1 MEDIFAKTQQF
12 LNMIAKAK
20 QEYINREISWMAFNE
35 RVLQEADDDRNPLIE
50 RMRFLGIYSNNMDE
64 FFRVRVATLRRMTQ
78 LGKRDLSTL
87 DEDPNDVLEQVME
100 LVRKQQKRY
109 EKLFNLL
116 DADLRK
122 ENISLLK
129 THELS
134 EKQALY
140 VNKFFQQEVRQDLYP
155 VMVTAKNKFPPL
167 EDHTIYLMIVL
178 NYKSP
183 KKTEQYAVVQ
193 IPSNLPRFVVLPREG
208 DRSFV
213 MFLDDVIRTNLND
226 LFAIYGADEI
236 SAYTMKITRDAELDI
251 DEDIS
256 KSLLQK
262 MATGVAQRK
271 KGDYVRFLYDD
282 AMPDSMLQFITSK
295 LGVSGNENVIA
306 GGRYHN
312 KKDFMS
318 FPVMG
323 RKDLCFPPRPPLAHP
338 GLEGH
343 VSLFSA
349 ISKGDMLLHYPYQKF
364 DYVVHLLREAAIDPD
379 VKSIRIN
386 LYRVA
391 EESHVVNA
399 LINAVKNGV
408 KVMVVMEL
416 QARFDERNN
425 IKWSKRLQEAGATV
439 IHGVP
444 GLKVHSKLLLIR
456 RRENRKTVRY
466 AHIGTGNFHEKTAG
480 IYSDLAMLTT
490 QKSLCK
496 EVRKVFDFFEN
507 NYHRSQ
513 YRHLLVSPFNI
524 RRRLND
530 LIKKEVSN
538 AQKGI
543 DATIV
548 LKLNNLVDTQM
559 IRRLYEASQA
569 GVRVQLLIRGICSLV
584 PGVEGLSDNITVT
597 SIVGRFLEHA
607 RIFYF
612 SNAGS
617 PLYFISSADWMTRNL
632 DYRIE
637 VAAPLTD
644 PKLIS
649 ELDDILRIQLA
660 GNVKARV
667 LDKSLKNRYVQRAQN
682 DPVVHAQEEL
692 YQYYKAKLE

>member
-667 LDKSLKNRYVQRAQN
+667 LDKSLKNRYVQRAQT

>member
-1 MEDIFAKTQQF
+1 
-12 LNMIAKAK
+12 MIAKAK
-20 QEYINREISWMAFNE
+20 QEYINREVSWMAFNE
-35 RVLQEADDDRNPLIE
+35 RVLQEADDERNPLIE

-87 DEDPNDVLEQVME
+87 DEDPNEVLEQVME

-109 EKLFNLL
+109 EKLFHHL
-116 DADLRK
+116 DSDLRK

-134 EKQALY
+134 EKQATY
-140 VNKFFQQEVRQDLYP
+140 VNKFFQQKVRQDLYP

-183 KKTEQYAVVQ
+183 KKPEQYAVVQ

-208 DRSFV
+208 DRSYV

-226 LFAIYGADEI
+226 LFAIYGADDI

-271 KGDYVRFLYDD
+271 KGDYVRFLYDE

-349 ISKGDMLLHYPYQKF
+349 ISKGDLLVHYPYQKF
-364 DYVVHLLREAAIDPD
+364 DYIVHLLREAAIDPD

-584 PGVEGLSDNITVT
+584 PGVEGLSENITVT

-612 SNAGS
+612 SNAGN

-637 VAAPLTD
+637 VAAPVTD

-667 LDKSLKNRYVQRAQN
+667 LDKSLKNKYVQRAQN